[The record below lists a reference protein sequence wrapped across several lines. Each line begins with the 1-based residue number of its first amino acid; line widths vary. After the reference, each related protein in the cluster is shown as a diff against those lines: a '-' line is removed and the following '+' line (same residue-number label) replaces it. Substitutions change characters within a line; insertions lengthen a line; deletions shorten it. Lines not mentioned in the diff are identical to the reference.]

1 MKGKNINTNVAA
13 PRVVTLKLV
22 FKNIY
27 QIFRPITSFKHMLA
41 TNQYVATNY
50 CLNNSVINILTT
62 ILRRIFML
70 RVFQN
75 LKTLEDT
82 M

>member
-1 MKGKNINTNVAA
+1 
-13 PRVVTLKLV
+13 
-22 FKNIY
+22 
-27 QIFRPITSFKHMLA
+27 MLT

-50 CLNNSVINILTT
+50 CLNNSVINILMT
-62 ILRRIFML
+62 ILRGIFML